1 MEDVHF
7 FHSVDKVDNFSKI
20 YRCFEFCVWLLI
32 LLQPCHLASTLISFF
47 YDFPKINSLQF
58 LHCAFGLFQQVYEG
72 CPFFHIAIK
81 LAKNLTVLPRF
92 DSE

>member
-47 YDFPKINSLQF
+47 YDFPKINSLQ
-58 LHCAFGLFQQVYEG
+58 LHDQVV
-72 CPFFHIAIK
+72 CSSC
-81 LAKNLTVLPRF
+81 TVHLVFSNKYMKDVHFSTLLLRF